1 MSMTMEDVAVSLE
14 GHEHE
19 IKSLKHRMTAVEESQ
34 KAMNEL
40 TTSVKLMAEEQKN
53 ISGKVDKIDKKMT
66 TIEGKPA
73 ARWENLVDKVI
84 WLVAGGAIIALFAQ
98 AGIAL

>member
-1 MSMTMEDVAVSLE
+1 MSMELQDVAVALE

-19 IKSLKHRMTAVEESQ
+19 IKSLKHRMDAVEEGQ

-40 TTSVKLMAEEQKN
+40 ATSVKLMAKEQKN
-53 ISGKVDKIDKKMT
+53 ISEKVDKIDKKMT
-66 TIEGKPA
+66 TAERRPA
-73 ARWENLVDKVI
+73 ERWDNLVDKIV
-84 WLVAGGAIIALFAQ
+84 WLLAGAAIIALFAQ

>member
-1 MSMTMEDVAVSLE
+1 MNMTMEDAAVALE

-53 ISGKVDKIDKKMT
+53 ISGKVDNIDKKMA
-66 TIEGKPA
+66 TIEGRPA

-84 WLVAGGAIIALFAQ
+84 WLLAGGAIIALFAQ

>member
-1 MSMTMEDVAVSLE
+1 MSMELQDVAVALE

-19 IKSLKHRMTAVEESQ
+19 IKSLKHRMDAVEEGQ

-40 TTSVKLMAEEQKN
+40 ATSVKLLAEEQKN
-53 ISGKVDKIDKKMT
+53 ISEKVDKIDKKMT
-66 TIEGKPA
+66 AVEGRPA
-73 ARWENLVDKVI
+73 ERWENMVDKVI
-84 WLVAGGAIIALFAQ
+84 WLLAGAAIIAFFAQ

>member
-1 MSMTMEDVAVSLE
+1 MNMTMEDAAVALE

-40 TTSVKLMAEEQKN
+40 TTSVKLMAEEQKY
-53 ISGKVDKIDKKMT
+53 ISGKVDNIDKKMA
-66 TIEGKPA
+66 TIEGRPA

-84 WLVAGGAIIALFAQ
+84 WLLAGGAIIALFAQ

>member
-1 MSMTMEDVAVSLE
+1 MNMTMEDAAVALE

-53 ISGKVDKIDKKMT
+53 ISGKVDKIDKKMA
-66 TIEGKPA
+66 TIEGRPA

-84 WLVAGGAIIALFAQ
+84 WLLAGAAIIAFFAQ